1 MSCAQDQYIVLTSG
15 QSKLL
20 SAWKTTGPM
29 TAIDDIDKRSLEIF
43 QQLVETYLFT
53 GEPVGSRTLSQ
64 NNDISVSAAT
74 IRNVLADLTELGL
87 LHAPHIS
94 AGRLPTEYG
103 LRLFVDGL
111 MQVGGLTPEERIAI
125 EAQTRPEGDDVSRML
140 ENAATRLS
148 GLTQTASLIVT
159 KKADAPLRQ
168 IEFIATDPGTALVVM
183 VFEDGIVENRVV
195 EIPKDLPSRALVQAA
210 NYLNARLRGR
220 TLSETRSKIL
230 TEIASNNA
238 ELDELSSKLVQ
249 AGVAVRSGGEEW
261 KLIVRGRGRL
271 LEDRAEEELERVRL
285 LLDDLEQKQD
295 VVDLLTAAD
304 LGEGVK
310 VFIGSENRLFSLS
323 GSSVI
328 AAPYRDENRNIVGV
342 LGVIGPTR
350 LNYARIVPIVDYTAS
365 MLSKMLK

>member
-183 VFEDGIVENRVV
+183 VFEDC
-195 EIPKDLPSRALVQAA
+195 LLYTSPS
-210 NYLNARLRGR
+210 
-220 TLSETRSKIL
+220 
-230 TEIASNNA
+230 
-238 ELDELSSKLVQ
+238 
-249 AGVAVRSGGEEW
+249 
-261 KLIVRGRGRL
+261 
-271 LEDRAEEELERVRL
+271 
-285 LLDDLEQKQD
+285 
-295 VVDLLTAAD
+295 
-304 LGEGVK
+304 
-310 VFIGSENRLFSLS
+310 
-323 GSSVI
+323 
-328 AAPYRDENRNIVGV
+328 PRD
-342 LGVIGPTR
+342 
-350 LNYARIVPIVDYTAS
+350 S
-365 MLSKMLK
+365 